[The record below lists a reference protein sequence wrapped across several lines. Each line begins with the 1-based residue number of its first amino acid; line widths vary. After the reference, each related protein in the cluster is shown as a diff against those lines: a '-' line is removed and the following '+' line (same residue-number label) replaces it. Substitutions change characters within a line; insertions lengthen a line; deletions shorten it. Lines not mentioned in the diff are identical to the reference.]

1 MDWQKLMYT
10 DANPYLLLPNNKQYY
25 KHSKKT
31 FFKRTLG
38 LLTCYSYERT
48 VGCRNSMLV
57 MLWGQYGSLG
67 PQDQERVAQRPLAT
81 DDLSR
86 QEDGQLLSP
95 ARCTVV
101 RLCSQRSEPYGWYY
115 DHTVLQLELW
125 MMDDESSAW
134 EVFLPACFN
143 SQWLQAPN
151 IAWAFTSFLEMWW
164 LTLLLFFFSSPSMK
178 RYEVSG
184 CWEVWHTA
192 GCWFHSS
199 VTYCRLTAI
208 SFSLNKNGLEPF
220 QPFENLKP
228 LMLSV
233 VFFGGV
239 DDHRLLFHL
248 HLTPSGCGVLFFH
261 HKRRFIALDNESRC
275 NKEQSNNIPNGC
287 HN

>member
-38 LLTCYSYERT
+38 LLTCYSYER
-48 VGCRNSMLV
+48 VGCRNSMIV

-164 LTLLLFFFSSPSMK
+164 LTLLLFFFFISFH
-178 RYEVSG
+178 E
-184 CWEVWHTA
+184 EVWSQ
-192 GCWFHSS
+192 WLLRS
-199 VTYCRLTAI
+199 VTYCRLLI
-208 SFSLNKNGLEPF
+208 S
-220 QPFENLKP
+220 
-228 LMLSV
+228 
-233 VFFGGV
+233 
-239 DDHRLLFHL
+239 
-248 HLTPSGCGVLFFH
+248 
-261 HKRRFIALDNESRC
+261 
-275 NKEQSNNIPNGC
+275 
-287 HN
+287 